1 MLLLWSR
8 DVKFCPVLVK
18 MNESRETGTKI
29 LHLNILG
36 LLRNCD
42 AILERLRFD
51 NKVDL
56 IY

>member
-1 MLLLWSR
+1 
-8 DVKFCPVLVK
+8 